1 MQNNPNGQPINI
13 GMPFNFAEQ
22 LKNAQE
28 MEGALYNEEL
38 AVRRALKRTA
48 KWNTYA
54 NFVLTNLGRIF
65 ELFNL
70 ESILKTVTNTG
81 IKIVF
86 AYIAYKEVMDSIN
99 QEVLKTILDI
109 IVKEYNKAKNSTNLG
124 YLLATL
130 VMLSFIFSYYGY
142 KRKALEKDKETK

>member
-48 KWNTYA
+48 KWNTYV

-86 AYIAYKEVMDSIN
+86 AYIAYKEVMDSIE
-99 QEVLKTILDI
+99 QHVLGKILD
-109 IVKEYNKAKNSTNLG
+109 IVKEYYKAENSTNLV